1 VQILLADEGSGI
13 GMEGV
18 YMTPLDELERLFKAA
33 NEVTN
38 GPVRKERAHDLWVE
52 VRAGFGLSNRMVAD
66 CMKEREADLYVFLR
80 NHAEALIEA
89 ARAAEESPLMK
100 ELCEDCCGRGRVV
113 IGEDHTEIDCPNC
126 SGTGLAVPEFAPIRS
141 ALSRLKGSAAKE
153 AKG

>member
-1 VQILLADEGSGI
+1 MILDDLERMLADTAGAFH
-13 GMEGV
+13 
-18 YMTPLDELERLFKAA
+18 ER
-33 NEVTN
+33 
-38 GPVRKERAHDLWVE
+38 
-52 VRAGFGLSNRMVAD
+52 MY
-66 CMKEREADLYVFLR
+66 REAEIVRVSRPILP
-80 NHAEALIEA
+80 ALIEV